1 LPIHINLPVK
11 TTTPRRVQR
20 LIAAF
25 ALHGSGAR
33 ASLAE
38 DINEQNKPWRRSLIV
53 EFPEAK
59 DRER

>member
-1 LPIHINLPVK
+1 MPIHINLPVK

-25 ALHGSGAR
+25 ALHGSDAK
-33 ASLAE
+33 ASFAE
-38 DINEQNKPWRRSLIV
+38 DINEQNKPWPRSLIM

-59 DRER
+59 DMER